1 MASPRWPV
9 VWIAGA
15 STGIGRA
22 LAEGL
27 AAKGSRVAVSARSAD
42 KLASLA
48 AAYPGIAVYPL
59 DVTDAAATADVIAR
73 IEADLGPIDLAVLAA
88 GAWTPLTV
96 EEFTADIFR
105 EINAVNYLGVTN
117 AVAVLAPL
125 MAKRGRG
132 HLAWIA
138 SVAGYVGLPKAAAY
152 GPTKAALINLA
163 ECLAPELQAKG
174 VTVSVVNPGFVDT
187 PLTRKNDFPMPFL
200 MTPEEAAKRTIEGLE
215 AGQFE
220 IAFPRRMVALL
231 KSLRQLPYPALF
243 ALLRRGVLKG

>member
-1 MASPRWPV
+1 MTSPRWPV

-22 LAEGL
+22 LAEAL
-27 AAKGSRVAVSARSAD
+27 AAKGSRVAVSARSAE
-42 KLASLA
+42 KLKALA
-48 AAYPGIAVYPL
+48 AAHPNVSVYPL
-59 DVTDAAATADVIAR
+59 DVTDAAATAETIAR
-73 IEADLGPIDLAVLAA
+73 IEADLGAIDLAILAA
-88 GAWTPLTV
+88 GAWTPLTIQAL
-96 EEFTADIFR
+96 TAEAFR
-105 EINAVNYLGVTN
+105 DTNAVNYLGVTN
-117 AVAVLAPL
+117 AVAVLAPA
-125 MAKRGRG
+125 MAKRGHG

-187 PLTRKNDFPMPFL
+187 PLTRKNDFPMPFI
-200 MTPEEAAKRTIEGLE
+200 MSPEEAARRTIEGLE

-220 IAFPRRMVALL
+220 IAFPKRMVAML
-231 KSLRQLPYPALF
+231 KGLRQLPYPALF
-243 ALLRRGVLKG
+243 ALLKRGVLKA